1 MNEEIFFIND
11 PSEGKRKGMIRSL
24 EVLFDVEERVKTN
37 FMRNF
42 IFALVLAN
50 KK

>member
-11 PSEGKRKGMIRSL
+11 PSEGKRKDIIRNL
-24 EVLFDVEERVKTN
+24 EVLFDVEERVKAK
-37 FMRNF
+37 FLRNF